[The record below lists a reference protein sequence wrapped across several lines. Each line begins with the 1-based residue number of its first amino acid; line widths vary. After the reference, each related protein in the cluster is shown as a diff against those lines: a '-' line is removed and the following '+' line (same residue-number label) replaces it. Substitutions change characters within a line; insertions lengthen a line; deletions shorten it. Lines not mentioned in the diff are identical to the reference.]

1 MRVLDTLPSYTRN
14 GTQSMDAVAQPS
26 LDVKALVKEIAPAVP
41 PVVGKELDLILTS
54 MQPSGS
60 LAGRLETLERLCGWL
75 AEEREIE
82 LPASASV
89 TGRTRAARLWLL
101 VEVLKRS
108 SPWRNALARLFC
120 GVLVESSALK
130 LFARTGLPA
139 ELRIFS
145 EAADRFARKLL
156 PQPPDDSD
164 LASLAYRLFPD
175 ARKSAW
181 LEEAPPA
188 LVVELVTLLV
198 EGGGDARA
206 ADAVTHVMDD
216 AADAVALLAVR
227 IASIGVDEDIRIRGG
242 VPSLRSSPFLELPRV
257 CDAILEA
264 RFRKDDAL
272 RDQLRAR
279 CRDLVDS
286 CKESL
291 ARVMERLEEGSVSV
305 DLVFRLELLG
315 LLLDRVR
322 ALRFLLDGRA
332 SNEAAQGGRGS
343 ETVRF
348 FKELVRAGIND
359 RSIRAL
365 IKSNSRLLAR
375 KIIERAGETGEHYIT
390 STRAEYHRMIS
401 SAAGGGFL
409 TAFTCAIKF
418 LIGWARPP
426 AFFEWILS
434 GFNYAGSFVLMQGL
448 GFTLATKQPSMTAA
462 ALAGALDS
470 GGNAGLD
477 TLVDQ
482 IARTSR
488 SQFAAVVGNL
498 GMVIPAALAM
508 NFAIL
513 ALTGKAFLDGETAG
527 YVVHSLNPIGSG
539 TLIFA
544 AFTGVILW
552 ASSIIAGWLENW
564 WVYRRLPEAIAQ
576 HRTLNRMFGAKRCQ
590 SFSRLLSRNIS
601 GFGGNVSLGFLLAG
615 TPVFAKFFGLPLD
628 VRHVTLSTGA
638 LVLAGCSLGPEAVM
652 TKDFGLAAIGILS
665 TGALNFG
672 VSFALALAVA
682 LRARNVALADVVGL
696 GRALIVRLVKQPGSF
711 ILPPTDEAK
720 DEDKDAKEDGTPALS
735 APESAPAPAVEPVAS
750 PVPSASDQ
758 ERSS

>member
-1 MRVLDTLPSYTRN
+1 
-14 GTQSMDAVAQPS
+14 MDAPARPAT
-26 LDVKALVKEIAPAVP
+26 DVKAIVKAAAPSAP
-41 PVVGKELDLILTS
+41 DVVGAELDRILTS

-60 LAGRLETLERLCGWL
+60 LANRLETLERLCDWL

-82 LPASASV
+82 LPAAATV

-101 VEVLKRS
+101 VEVLRQS
-108 SPWRNALARLFC
+108 AAWRNALARLFC

-130 LFARTGLPA
+130 LFSRTGLPA

-164 LASLAYRLFPD
+164 LAALAYRLFPD
-175 ARKSAW
+175 AHKSAW
-181 LEEAPPA
+181 LEEAPPG
-188 LVVELVTLLV
+188 LIVDLVTLLTQ
-198 EGGGDARA
+198 GAGDDAKGV
-206 ADAVTHVMDD
+206 DAVTHVMDD
-216 AADAVALLAVR
+216 AADAVALLSVR
-227 IASIGVDEDIRIRGG
+227 IASIGVDEDIRVRGG
-242 VPSLRSSPFLELPRV
+242 IPSLRSSPFLELPRV
-257 CDAILEA
+257 CDQILEA

-279 CRDLVDS
+279 CSDLVDS
-286 CKESL
+286 CKEAL

-322 ALRFLLDGRA
+322 ALRSFLDDSSTRRGPDRGA
-332 SNEAAQGGRGS
+332 EA
-343 ETVRF
+343 VRF

-359 RSIRAL
+359 RSLRAL
-365 IKSNSRLLAR
+365 LKGNSRLLAR

-390 STRAEYHRMIS
+390 STRAEYHRMIT

-409 TAFTCAIKF
+409 TAFTCAVKF
-418 LIGWARPP
+418 LIGWAKPP
-426 AFFEWILS
+426 AFFEWFLS
-434 GFNYAGSFVLMQGL
+434 GINYAGSFVLMQGL

-462 ALAGALDS
+462 ALAAALDS
-470 GGNAGLD
+470 GGGLD
-477 TLVDQ
+477 KLVDQ
-482 IARTSR
+482 IARTAR
-488 SQFAAVVGNL
+488 SQLAAVMGNL
-498 GMVIPAALAM
+498 GMVIPSALAL
-508 NFAIL
+508 NFAIFGI
-513 ALTGKAFLDGETAG
+513 TRKPFLDQETATN
-527 YVVHSLNPIGSG
+527 VVQSLNPIGGG

-544 AFTGVILW
+544 AFTGVVLW

-576 HRTLNRMFGAKRCQ
+576 HRTLTRMLGAKKCQ
-590 SFSRLLSRNIS
+590 SLSRLFSRNVS

-615 TPVFAKFFGLPLD
+615 TPVFGKFFGLPID

-638 LVLAGCSLGPEAVM
+638 LVLAGCALGPVAVV
-652 TKDFGLAAIGILS
+652 TREFGLAIIGI
-665 TGALNFG
+665 GCIGILNFG

-696 GRALIVRLVKQPGSF
+696 GRALRLRVVKQPKSF
-711 ILPPTDEAK
+711 ILPPK
-720 DEDKDAKEDGTPALS
+720 D
-735 APESAPAPAVEPVAS
+735 EPVATVVQLEATS
-750 PVPSASDQ
+750 GPVPLSDPPRDAVPIAKGDEALQ
-758 ERSS
+758 DPKDPQDPK